1 MKPYLWDGIVGG
13 QRKNQSPRGATF
25 ATARRYPFKFLRKVT
40 ELWIKK
46 RALSIVSNAAAIYDN
61 YLCNHNLLLILGNPS
76 TPSFI
81 ETKAEDKN
89 FLHLTGF
96 VLNKSSLLK
105 DVNDK
110 KSNLA
115 SIFYEKLLNKR
126 INMSDFEFKD
136 RNTEQKLNI
145 LINTLNVSSSVK
157 MVGDYSGYRINLK
170 TDKVAGN
177 VNSFLGFIKTG
188 KYYTPNTA
196 MADDIRKNTGYTQKV
211 LAILSK
217 KIDEPEYN
225 RILSVG
231 KKIKIV
237 PLLEKVSSSVK
248 IDKSLLESTPTK
260 QAEQSEKE
268 TNSTKHIS
276 DTTIDN
282 KPQQDEILKKC
293 ICDKIMNNNP
303 LLKHKL
309 NIAAKE
315 YFKKNNLSELPQ
327 NASVEERNQMRER
340 VLNANPDLL
349 NEYINAQKALEQS
362 ANNFTNDKPK
372 VNENNVVEPTQ
383 TLPKK
388 PKHKR

>member
-1 MKPYLWDGIVGG
+1 MD
-13 QRKNQSPRGATF
+13 
-25 ATARRYPFKFLRKVT
+25 
-40 ELWIKK
+40 KK